1 MNLKR
6 IISGLIGFPIVVLIF
21 LLGNK
26 YVIDIAVT
34 ILAVISVHE
43 YTHCFKTSNKANPI
57 SWISYLSCALIL
69 AINIVQNEY
78 ILPIV
83 GVYIPFVILALFLH
97 IIITDLKT
105 TVLDVAVT
113 CFGII
118 YLVLFYSFIPM
129 VYGMENGK
137 FFVWYTILSAWGT
150 DIFAYAVGRRIGKH
164 KFSQISPNKSIE
176 GCVAGTVGAIILTLI
191 YTVILNKCFNY
202 NINYIIISVIAL
214 VLSLV
219 GQIGDFAASSIKRF
233 TGVKDYSNLIPGH
246 GGILDRFDSLLFIAP
261 FAYFLLMLI

>member
-69 AINIVQNEY
+69 AINIVPNEY

-150 DIFAYAVGRRIGKH
+150 D
-164 KFSQISPNKSIE
+164 
-176 GCVAGTVGAIILTLI
+176 TLI

>member
-1 MNLKR
+1 M
-6 IISGLIGFPIVVLIF
+6 
-21 LLGNK
+21 
-26 YVIDIAVT
+26 
-34 ILAVISVHE
+34 
-43 YTHCFKTSNKANPI
+43 
-57 SWISYLSCALIL
+57 
-69 AINIVQNEY
+69 
-78 ILPIV
+78 

-150 DIFAYAVGRRIGKH
+150 DVFAYAVGRRIGKH

-191 YTVILNKCFNY
+191 YTVILNNCFNY

-219 GQIGDFAASSIKRF
+219 GQVGDFAASSIKRF

>member
-1 MNLKR
+1 
-6 IISGLIGFPIVVLIF
+6 
-21 LLGNK
+21 
-26 YVIDIAVT
+26 
-34 ILAVISVHE
+34 
-43 YTHCFKTSNKANPI
+43 
-57 SWISYLSCALIL
+57 
-69 AINIVQNEY
+69 
-78 ILPIV
+78 
-83 GVYIPFVILALFLH
+83 
-97 IIITDLKT
+97 
-105 TVLDVAVT
+105 
-113 CFGII
+113 
-118 YLVLFYSFIPM
+118 M